1 MFCKNILIEKKMQPV
16 ENKPHENLTDLLVEE
31 PTLKDDQIERLQKKL
46 DYERDARREERF
58 IFIVVLV
65 ILLDVVF
72 FSIMP
77 SFGGPIAL
85 LILELL
91 ILIPLAKRM
100 GMEEIAAILDRVL
113 NNVAGNPKDRGS

>member
-1 MFCKNILIEKKMQPV
+1 MPLP
-16 ENKPHENLTDLLVEE
+16 ENKPHENLTDLLIEE
-31 PTLKDDQIERLQKKL
+31 PTVKDDQIESLQKKL
-46 DYERDARREERF
+46 DYERDARLEERF
-58 IFIVVLV
+58 IYIVVLV

-77 SFGGPIAL
+77 SFGGPISL

-100 GMEEIAAILDRVL
+100 GMEEIATILDKVL
-113 NNVAGNPKDRGS
+113 NRVAGNSKDRDP

>member
-1 MFCKNILIEKKMQPV
+1 MSILIEKIMRPQ
-16 ENKPHENLTDLLVEE
+16 ERKPHEDLAELLIEK
-31 PTLKDDQIERLQKKL
+31 PTVKDDQIERLQQRL
-46 DYERDARREERF
+46 NYEQDARREERF
-58 IFIVVLV
+58 VYIVVLV

-77 SFGGPIAL
+77 SFGGPISL

-100 GMEEIAAILDRVL
+100 GMEEIASVLDRVL
-113 NNVAGNPKDRGS
+113 NRVAGNSKES

>member
-1 MFCKNILIEKKMQPV
+1 MQPV

-113 NNVAGNPKDRGS
+113 NNVAGNPRDRG

>member
-1 MFCKNILIEKKMQPV
+1 MPPV

-113 NNVAGNPKDRGS
+113 NNVAGNPKDRGP

>member
-1 MFCKNILIEKKMQPV
+1 MPPV

-113 NNVAGNPKDRGS
+113 NNVAGNPKDKGS

>member
-1 MFCKNILIEKKMQPV
+1 MQPV